1 MSKQYNKLI
10 KRRRR
15 AAYLARRKK
24 ALAEAIPQKPTTKSK
39 TPRKATKSVPKPPAP
54 KQEPTSA
61 VAEVKAS
68 EKATATDVLGPDADT
83 ESTPPQAP
91 PSDKKTESSS

>member
-24 ALAEAIPQKPTTKSK
+24 ELAKSANHQAAPKAKPTKK
-39 TPRKATKSVPKPPAP
+39 VVKSVPKKPST
-54 KQEPTSA
+54 QEEPTNSA
-61 VAEVKAS
+61 AEVKS
-68 EKATATDVLGPDADT
+68 SDKATAADVLGPDVGIPETSQTDEAHAASED
-83 ESTPPQAP
+83 
-91 PSDKKTESSS
+91 

>member
-24 ALAEAIPQKPTTKSK
+24 ALAES
-39 TPRKATKSVPKPPAP
+39 TPKKATAKAKPARKVSKSVPKKAAS
-54 KQEPTSA
+54 KADTSTVA
-61 VAEVKAS
+61 AEVKLLD
-68 EKATATDVLGPDADT
+68 KATTEDVLGPDSGAPAAET
-83 ESTPPQAP
+83 AKEATPA
-91 PSDKKTESSS
+91 SEE

>member
-24 ALAEAIPQKPTTKSK
+24 ALAESAPA
-39 TPRKATKSVPKPPAP
+39 KATPKAKPARKISKSVPKKPAVSE
-54 KQEPTSA
+54 EPMSVA
-61 VAEVKAS
+61 AEVKS
-68 EKATATDVLGPDADT
+68 SDKATAADVLGPDAGAPEAVQAEEAPAAT
-83 ESTPPQAP
+83 E
-91 PSDKKTESSS
+91 E

>member
-24 ALAEAIPQKPTTKSK
+24 ALAESTPKKAAPKAKPA
-39 TPRKATKSVPKPPAP
+39 RKVSKSVPKKPAN
-54 KQEPTSA
+54 KEEPSSA
-61 VAEVKAS
+61 SAEVKS
-68 EKATATDVLGPDADT
+68 SDKATAADVLGPDSSAT
-83 ESTPPQAP
+83 EEA
-91 PSDKKTESSS
+91 KTEGTPSASEE

>member
-24 ALAEAIPQKPTTKSK
+24 ALAESAPK
-39 TPRKATKSVPKPPAP
+39 KAAPKARPAKRVSKSVPKKPAV
-54 KQEPTSA
+54 QEEPSSA
-61 VAEVKAS
+61 TAEVKS
-68 EKATATDVLGPDADT
+68 SDKATAADVLGPD
-83 ESTPPQAP
+83 SGAP
-91 PSDKKTESSS
+91 EAVETQEAPAASEE

>member
-24 ALAEAIPQKPTTKSK
+24 ALAES
-39 TPRKATKSVPKPPAP
+39 TPPKAAP
-54 KQEPTSA
+54 KAKPARKVSKAAPKKPVAKEEPSIVA
-61 VAEVKAS
+61 AEVKS
-68 EKATATDVLGPDADT
+68 SDKATAEDVLGPDSGAPEAESAEEAATVT
-83 ESTPPQAP
+83 E
-91 PSDKKTESSS
+91 E

>member
-24 ALAEAIPQKPTTKSK
+24 ALAAAAKE
-39 TPRKATKSVPKPPAP
+39 
-54 KQEPTSA
+54 EPTSVA
-61 VAEVKAS
+61 AEVKAS
-68 EKATATDVLGPDADT
+68 DKATAADVLGPDAGTPEVGESKETATST
-83 ESTPPQAP
+83 E
-91 PSDKKTESSS
+91 E